1 MKIMVT
7 RELAGYFR
15 MKVVKLQTERD
26 SLIQHLIGEMDE
38 SCNVAQDA
46 APLRDESKR
55 SGEIVVKI
63 LMQVIQC
70 TYFVKEYC
78 SEWLFGMHE
87 NTSIQTSYHPLTVCS
102 TVEGHS
108 FPC

>member
-1 MKIMVT
+1 MQ
-7 RELAGYFR
+7 
-15 MKVVKLQTERD
+15 VVKLQTERD
-26 SLIQHLIGEMDE
+26 SLVQQLIGEMDK
-38 SCNVAQDA
+38 SCKAAEDA
-46 APLRDESKR
+46 AATLRDH

-63 LMQVIQC
+63 LIQVIQC

-78 SEWLFGMHE
+78 GERLFGMHE
-87 NTSIQTSYHPLTVCS
+87 NIFLQTSYHPLTVVLRCS